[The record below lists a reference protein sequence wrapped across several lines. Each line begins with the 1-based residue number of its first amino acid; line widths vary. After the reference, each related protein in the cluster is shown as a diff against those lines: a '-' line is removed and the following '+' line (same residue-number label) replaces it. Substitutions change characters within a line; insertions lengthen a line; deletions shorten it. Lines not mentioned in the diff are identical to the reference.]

1 MKVNHSMPMTSIN
14 TLGITYCCPTVNGE
28 NLFTVKSD
36 VSAADALEHA
46 SILQDC
52 VNQLMAGVALGT
64 PSPHAALAAM
74 YLGQMAKALLDDVA
88 YAIATPR

>member
-1 MKVNHSMPMTSIN
+1 
-14 TLGITYCCPTVNGE
+14 
-28 NLFTVKSD
+28 
-36 VSAADALEHA
+36 
-46 SILQDC
+46 
-52 VNQLMAGVALGT
+52 MAGVALGT